1 MNGDVEILTLN
12 IVKGFHVLLGRKP
25 ALLAGQIESH
35 NSALAKVNGELRHFE
50 GDIHI
55 AHRADDQAGRN
66 SKVLPAAL
74 QTLEHRGDDL
84 LVAQSL
90 PSVENWGKASLKIDY
105 AV

>member
-1 MNGDVEILTLN
+1 MRPAVLNGLPNRFLTEPLAGMNGDVEILTLN

-35 NSALAKVNGELRHFE
+35 NSELAKVNGELRHFQ
-50 GDIHI
+50 GVIHI

-74 QTLEHRGDDL
+74 QPTADRRSDR
-84 LVAQSL
+84 
-90 PSVENWGKASLKIDY
+90 
-105 AV
+105 